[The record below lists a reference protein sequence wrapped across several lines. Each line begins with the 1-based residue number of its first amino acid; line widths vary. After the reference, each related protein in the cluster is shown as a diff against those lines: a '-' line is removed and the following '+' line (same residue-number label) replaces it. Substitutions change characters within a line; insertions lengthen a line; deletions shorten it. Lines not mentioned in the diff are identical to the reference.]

1 MTEQDI
7 MNDCLDLA
15 IKQYRDNPNET
26 DKQTLEK
33 IIDNHFLILKESL
46 IKKIGDNQ
54 L

>member
-1 MTEQDI
+1 MCEQDL

-15 IKQYRDNPNET
+15 IKLYRANPNQD

-46 IKKIGDNQ
+46 IKKLSENQ
-54 L
+54 V